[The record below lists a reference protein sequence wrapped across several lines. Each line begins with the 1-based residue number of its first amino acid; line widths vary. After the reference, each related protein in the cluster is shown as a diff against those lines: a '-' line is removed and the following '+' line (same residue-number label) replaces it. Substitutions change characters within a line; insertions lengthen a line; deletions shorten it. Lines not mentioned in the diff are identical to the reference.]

1 MGARPRALV
10 LTGYGIN
17 CDRETH
23 FAFEQAGAL
32 AERVHVNDLIADSS
46 RIAGY
51 QILAFPGG
59 FSFGDDIASGKVLAN
74 KVRTHLGEQVARF
87 IDDGK
92 LVIGI
97 CNGFQVLAKYGLV
110 PRLDAP
116 EIGQSVTV
124 TFNDSGRFEDRW
136 VHVKATG
143 EKCVFTLGVGGLDL
157 PVAHGEGKVVADD
170 ETIRRLEDAG
180 CAVLRYVD
188 GEGHPAGGRFP
199 LNPNGSTNDIAGIC
213 DTTGRVFGLMPH
225 PERYLYFTNHPH
237 WTRMRS
243 EIRRRGGR
251 PPEAGS
257 GRAIFDNAVA
267 YFR

>member
-1 MGARPRALV
+1 MPGKPKALV

-17 CDRETH
+17 CDRETQ
-23 FAFEQAGAL
+23 FAFTLAGAV
-32 AERVHVNDLIADSS
+32 ADRVHVNDLIEDKTRLS
-46 RIAGY
+46 GY

-74 KVRTHLGEQVARF
+74 KVQTHLGEQVAGF
-87 IDDGK
+87 IDGGN

-116 EIGQSVTV
+116 EIGQSITV

-136 VHVKATG
+136 VHVKAEG
-143 EKCVFTLGVGGLDL
+143 EKCVFTRGMGRLDL
-157 PVAHGEGKVVADD
+157 PVAHGEGKVVA
-170 ETIRRLEDAG
+170 EEATIRSLEEQG

-188 GEGHPAGGRFP
+188 SGGEPAGGRFP

-213 DTTGRVFGLMPH
+213 DPTGRVFGLMPH
-225 PERYLYFTNHPH
+225 PERYLHFTNHPH

-251 PPEAGS
+251 PPEAGA
-257 GRAIFDNAVA
+257 GRQVFENAVA
-267 YFR
+267 FFR